1 MIANTKE
8 FVQNPM
14 EKIDNFAGAGV
25 PQAPIQAET
34 ANTSSLDSLTQDSQ
48 QSAPDLDLAPQ
59 ANSQNLETQA
69 QSESIIANTTE
80 STSEVDVQVSD
91 SRPEVSKVAEQ
102 EPQTPD
108 IIPGVYQ

>member
-1 MIANTKE
+1 
-8 FVQNPM
+8 M

-25 PQAPIQAET
+25 PQVPIQTET
-34 ANTSSLDSLTQDSQ
+34 ANTTSLDNLQDSQ

-59 ANSQNLETQA
+59 ATSQNLETQS
-69 QSESIIANTTE
+69 QSESIIVNTTE
-80 STSEVDVQVSD
+80 SASEVVPQTPNSIL
-91 SRPEVSKVAEQ
+91 EVSKVAEQ

>member
-1 MIANTKE
+1 
-8 FVQNPM
+8 M

-25 PQAPIQAET
+25 PQDPIQTET
-34 ANTSSLDSLTQDSQ
+34 ANTTSLDNLQDSQ
-48 QSAPDLDLAPQ
+48 ESAPDLDLAPQ
-59 ANSQNLETQA
+59 ATSQNLETQT

-80 STSEVDVQVSD
+80 STSEVAVQTPNSI
-91 SRPEVSKVAEQ
+91 PEVSKVAEQ

>member
-1 MIANTKE
+1 
-8 FVQNPM
+8 M

-25 PQAPIQAET
+25 PQAPIQTET
-34 ANTSSLDSLTQDSQ
+34 DNTTALDNLTQGPQ

-59 ANSQNLETQA
+59 ATSQNLETQT

-80 STSEVDVQVSD
+80 SASEAAVQTPNST
-91 SRPEVSKVAEQ
+91 PEVSKVAEQ
-102 EPQTPD
+102 ELQTPD

>member
-1 MIANTKE
+1 
-8 FVQNPM
+8 M

-25 PQAPIQAET
+25 PQAPIQTET
-34 ANTSSLDSLTQDSQ
+34 VNTTSLDNLQDSQ
-48 QSAPDLDLAPQ
+48 HSASDLDLAPQ
-59 ANSQNLETQA
+59 ATSQNLETQA

-80 STSEVDVQVSD
+80 STSEVAVQTPNSI
-91 SRPEVSKVAEQ
+91 PEVSKVAEQ

>member
-1 MIANTKE
+1 
-8 FVQNPM
+8 M

-25 PQAPIQAET
+25 PQAPIQTET
-34 ANTSSLDSLTQDSQ
+34 ANTTSLDNLQDSQ

-59 ANSQNLETQA
+59 ATSQNLETQS

-80 STSEVDVQVSD
+80 SASEVVPQTPNSI
-91 SRPEVSKVAEQ
+91 PEVSKVAEQ

>member
-1 MIANTKE
+1 
-8 FVQNPM
+8 M

-25 PQAPIQAET
+25 PQAPIQTET
-34 ANTSSLDSLTQDSQ
+34 DNTTSLDNLQDSQ
-48 QSAPDLDLAPQ
+48 KSAPDLDLAPQ
-59 ANSQNLETQA
+59 ATSQNLETQT

-80 STSEVDVQVSD
+80 SASEVVPQTPNSI
-91 SRPEVSKVAEQ
+91 PEVSKVAEQ

>member
-1 MIANTKE
+1 
-8 FVQNPM
+8 M

-25 PQAPIQAET
+25 PQAPIQTET
-34 ANTSSLDSLTQDSQ
+34 ANTTSLDNLQDSQ
-48 QSAPDLDLAPQ
+48 ESAPDLDLAPQ
-59 ANSQNLETQA
+59 AIPQNLETQS